1 MFSLSGGD
9 DKALISKQTC
19 MNSKLSL
26 ELLLLTETDW
36 LKMWHE
42 ARKQEKKIRGL
53 MVDYKKRAERRREF
67 YEKIVRNGNL
77 LR

>member
-1 MFSLSGGD
+1 MFSSSGGD

-42 ARKQEKKIRGL
+42 ARKQERKIRGL